1 MKKPTILADGIDIPS
16 STDFLADVDRRIE
29 EALLKAGVDPSII
42 ADVAIAVSE
51 LVNNAVAHGNHFDP
65 SKTVEVR
72 FHLSASAITITVS
85 DQGQGF
91 DPKTVPSPVDDE
103 NLLREVGRGL
113 FITRNF
119 VDEMQVLPASSG
131 GTCIKIVKKLKA

>member
-16 STDFLADVDRRIE
+16 STEFLADVDQHIE
-29 EALLKAGVDPSII
+29 EILIKAGIDKSIM

-51 LVNNAVAHGNHFDP
+51 LVNNAIAHGNRFDP
-65 SKTVEVR
+65 SKTVAVR
-72 FHLSASAITITVS
+72 FYLSASAITITVS

-91 DPKTVPSPVDDE
+91 DLKTVPSPVDDE

-119 VDEMQVLPASSG
+119 VDEMQVSPISSG
-131 GTCIKIVKKLKA
+131 GTCVKIVKKLKA